1 MRNRRTSALAA
12 GALAAVLAVG
22 GSGAALAAQHGDA
35 MHNGDAM
42 MHQGKKHKHKKH
54 GHAMHHGGAMHQ

>member
-1 MRNRRTSALAA
+1 MRIRRTSAIAV
-12 GALAAVLAVG
+12 AAVAGVLALG

-35 MHNGDAM
+35 MHDGNSM
-42 MHQGKKHKHKKH
+42 MHKGKKHKKH